1 MAKPLHRIASGIRNL
16 EPWPAVVTRVLDLAG
31 DEDAVPGDIVQLLS
45 TDVALTARVLQL
57 CNSAVYGFQREI
69 TSLSEAV
76 NMLGVAKLVNLV
88 LTSSVGRYF
97 QAGQGSRDEILW
109 ERSLCCAVA
118 GGVLARA
125 HGEVDPA
132 AAYTTSLLANMGF
145 LVMQRHLVEYEPL
158 IERGVARGLGRLEA
172 ERRVL
177 GLDHAQIG
185 ARLARWCE
193 LPELLVD
200 AIANHHA
207 PETAHIDPLLTAV
220 TSLSEGF
227 VDLALAAGSSEA
239 VDREPD
245 AFRVLRY
252 PIRAS
257 ALELTGFEVE
267 SLAELVGTLREEIA
281 RTQELFAA
289 R

>member
-1 MAKPLHRIASGIRNL
+1 MAKPLHRIVSGIRNL
-16 EPWPAVVTRVLDLAG
+16 EPWPAVVTAVLDLAG
-31 DEDAVPGDIVQLLS
+31 DENAVPGDIVQLLS
-45 TDVALTARVLQL
+45 TDVALTTRVLQL
-57 CNSAVYGFQREI
+57 CNSAFYGFQREI
-69 TSLSEAV
+69 TSIAEAV

-97 QAGQGSRDEILW
+97 RAGEQGRGEDLW
-109 ERSLCCAVA
+109 EHSLRCAVA

-145 LVMQRHLVEYEPL
+145 LVVQRALVEYEPV
-158 IERGVARGLGRLEA
+158 IERGVARGLGRLDA

-185 ARLARWCE
+185 ARLARWCR

-200 AIANHHA
+200 AIAHHHA
-207 PETAHIDPLLTAV
+207 PEDARIDPVLTAV

-227 VDLALAAGSSEA
+227 VELVFQAEEGDGEDPADEVG
-239 VDREPD
+239 RP
-245 AFRVLRY
+245 LRY

-257 ALELTGFEVE
+257 ALELTGFDLEH
-267 SLAELVGTLREEIA
+267 LAELEGPLRAEIA

-289 R
+289 H